1 MDRNLLS
8 NLSFLIV
15 GIFLLAN
22 SCTTILFAQ
31 PRGTAELPNEDALE
45 SLLEE
50 HEQETIDEG
59 ILELLTGYRTT
70 PLLLSTATVEELT
83 SLPGVSPQN
92 AQRILAFVKTEKPE
106 TFDQLAEVEDI
117 SQDVIDIL
125 RLYTQLSP
133 SPERQT
139 STRKL
144 HMQFRSRAHTDLQT
158 RQGYRDTLFRQLVH
172 IDSVTGNIARTDT
185 VAVGPRY
192 VGNGVGV
199 LSRFLVSYREFSG
212 GITFEKDPGEQL
224 FYNDTLSFSYENY
237 EAVQPGTA
245 LQTRRGFGSF
255 LSVHAQADLKPATI
269 VLGDYRIEFG
279 QGLLFGN
286 QFAGRKGGMPTRDP
300 YQAGQGVQPY
310 RSSGEAAYFRGVGV
324 TLQRGEWLPAW
335 LESSVVFSSRRRD
348 ATIDQHVGTDG
359 DTNHVVR
366 TIRADGLLQTR
377 GDIRRD
383 DQLHER
389 LAGLNVK
396 GIFSKGSLEV
406 SGYSA
411 SYSVPVQIT
420 SNGQTEGTHYGA
432 SLSGEMALTKGRTF
446 GEVAISANNGFAGIL
461 GLAVDLSGTDLTV
474 SGRYYAPSFY
484 SPHGTGFGESPAN
497 PRNELGLY
505 VGLRSRLYPRTF
517 LSLYGDLYHFPHG
530 SSSVPFPVTGIDG
543 MGLLEYGITP
553 DLKLSLRLRAEERD
567 DAVSTEDELGRNKT
581 LLIDRGIAS
590 ARLNATWKPRNGPV
604 EARFRI
610 ERKWAAYS
618 HLLPSTTGSL
628 AWMDLRWKG
637 LPELSFGTRLVLF
650 NAPTADVR
658 LYEFE
663 QDLPGRVSIPA
674 LSGEGGRFYGLL
686 RWTPLPSLGLS
697 LRYSETWYSDR
708 KVIAPGSLREIT
720 GNTTGQIA
728 VQIDWEK

>member
-286 QFAGRKGGMPTRDP
+286 QFAGR
-300 YQAGQGVQPY
+300 
-310 RSSGEAAYFRGVGV
+310 
-324 TLQRGEWLPAW
+324 
-335 LESSVVFSSRRRD
+335 
-348 ATIDQHVGTDG
+348 
-359 DTNHVVR
+359 
-366 TIRADGLLQTR
+366 
-377 GDIRRD
+377 
-383 DQLHER
+383 
-389 LAGLNVK
+389 
-396 GIFSKGSLEV
+396 
-406 SGYSA
+406 
-411 SYSVPVQIT
+411 
-420 SNGQTEGTHYGA
+420 
-432 SLSGEMALTKGRTF
+432 
-446 GEVAISANNGFAGIL
+446 
-461 GLAVDLSGTDLTV
+461 
-474 SGRYYAPSFY
+474 
-484 SPHGTGFGESPAN
+484 
-497 PRNELGLY
+497 
-505 VGLRSRLYPRTF
+505 
-517 LSLYGDLYHFPHG
+517 
-530 SSSVPFPVTGIDG
+530 
-543 MGLLEYGITP
+543 
-553 DLKLSLRLRAEERD
+553 
-567 DAVSTEDELGRNKT
+567 
-581 LLIDRGIAS
+581 
-590 ARLNATWKPRNGPV
+590 
-604 EARFRI
+604 
-610 ERKWAAYS
+610 
-618 HLLPSTTGSL
+618 
-628 AWMDLRWKG
+628 
-637 LPELSFGTRLVLF
+637 
-650 NAPTADVR
+650 
-658 LYEFE
+658 
-663 QDLPGRVSIPA
+663 
-674 LSGEGGRFYGLL
+674 
-686 RWTPLPSLGLS
+686 
-697 LRYSETWYSDR
+697 
-708 KVIAPGSLREIT
+708 
-720 GNTTGQIA
+720 
-728 VQIDWEK
+728 